1 MQIQRNKLRV
11 ITHTSND
18 PKIKKPFSIEISL
31 DFDNWTTTQKTKL
44 ELIIEQSP
52 SKEKPF
58 LPNLADY
65 PEYKHL
71 AALNIENAAN
81 EVLEILIKRYMMLR
95 RTISNEN
102 KINLDKILGERTN
115 TYSHNNKELK
125 NKLKPIL
132 TKEKS
137 AAFQHIKNAY
147 SSIFIAI
154 AYYQA
159 HGADIGIKI
168 LFCGMHMLYSG
179 DQRYF
184 KEAIKTRSEVAT
196 EGGLARKE
204 HYLATKQ
211 KICDLI
217 NTLAPHEGWTQELD
231 VYKAILPEI
240 KKYIVENNVRR
251 PALSNIEKTLRRWI
265 KNDPIVSAAVRIAK
279 PPIHYISD

>member
-1 MQIQRNKLRV
+1 
-11 ITHTSND
+11 
-18 PKIKKPFSIEISL
+18 
-31 DFDNWTTTQKTKL
+31 
-44 ELIIEQSP
+44 
-52 SKEKPF
+52 
-58 LPNLADY
+58 
-65 PEYKHL
+65 
-71 AALNIENAAN
+71 
-81 EVLEILIKRYMMLR
+81 MMLR

-102 KINLDKILGERTN
+102 KTNLDKILGERTN
-115 TYSHNNKELK
+115 TYSHNSKELK

-154 AYYQA
+154 NYHQE
-159 HGADIGIKI
+159 HGADIGIKV
-168 LFCGMHMLYSG
+168 LFCGLHMLYSG

-184 KEAIKTRSEVAT
+184 KEATKIRSEVAT

-211 KICDLI
+211 KIFDLI

-231 VYKAILPEI
+231 AYKAILPEI

-251 PALSNIEKTLRRWI
+251 PALSSIEKTLRRWI
-265 KNDPIVSAAVRIAK
+265 KNDPIVSAAVRIAQS
-279 PPIHYISD
+279 PIDNSSE

>member
-11 ITHTSND
+11 IKHTSND
-18 PKIKKPFSIEISL
+18 PKIKKPLSIEISL

-52 SKEKPF
+52 SKEKSF

-71 AALNIENAAN
+71 AALNIESAAN

-102 KINLDKILGERTN
+102 KIILDKILGERTN
-115 TYSHNNKELK
+115 THSHNNKELK

-231 VYKAILPEI
+231 VYKALLPEI

>member
-1 MQIQRNKLRV
+1 LQIQRNKLRV
-11 ITHTSND
+11 TTSTSND
-18 PKIKKPFSIEISL
+18 PKIKSHFSIEVSL
-31 DFDNWTTTQKTKL
+31 DFDNWTTTHKSKL

-52 SKEKPF
+52 SKEKTL

-71 AALNIENAAN
+71 ALLNIEDAAN

-95 RTISNEN
+95 RTISNKN
-102 KINLDKILGERTN
+102 KTNLDKILGECTN
-115 TYSHNNKELK
+115 TYPHNNKELK

-154 AYYQA
+154 NYHQE
-159 HGADIGIKI
+159 HGADIGIKM
-168 LFCGMHMLYSG
+168 LFCGLHMLYSG

-184 KEAIKTRSEVAT
+184 KETTKTRSEVAT
-196 EGGLARKE
+196 EGALARKE

-211 KICDLI
+211 KISDLI

-231 VYKAILPEI
+231 AYKAILPEI

-251 PALSNIEKTLRRWI
+251 PALSSIEKTLRRWI
-265 KNDPIVSAAVRIAK
+265 KNDPIVSAAVRIAQS
-279 PPIHYISD
+279 PIDNSSD